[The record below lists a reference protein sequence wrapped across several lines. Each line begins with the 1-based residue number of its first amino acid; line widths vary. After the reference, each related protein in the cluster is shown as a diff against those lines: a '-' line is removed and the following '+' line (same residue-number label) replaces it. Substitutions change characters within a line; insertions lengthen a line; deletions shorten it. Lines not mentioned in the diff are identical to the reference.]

1 MERKNRMKWINT
13 FFNKYNLILYVVII
27 AIIIISNN
35 NNNFIIDSFAHQEFH
50 FGNITLEPGW
60 STEPP
65 LQNEMTEIE
74 LIVTNNDKPVRNA
87 LKDIDVNI
95 MYGGVKKSISFVPSE
110 IDVGVYHS
118 QIIPTQVG
126 SYSLELD
133 GTIEDQTIKSILP
146 IEDVEDKRMLTFPVI
161 ENQIESNEII
171 GKQIRP
177 IIRDINNQINDIN
190 TSINSSNS
198 LIMETANKYDSLSKD
213 LERTNL
219 IVYITLGLGISGMI
233 IGIISLERKLQGIL
247 IH

>member
-1 MERKNRMKWINT
+1 MKWINT
-13 FFNKYNLILYVVII
+13 FFNKYNLILYVIII

-35 NNNFIIDSFAHQEFH
+35 NFIIDSYAHQEFH

-65 LQNEMTEIE
+65 LQNEITEIE

-95 MYGGVKKSISFVPSE
+95 LYGGVKKSISFVPSE
-110 IDVGVYHS
+110 TAVGVYHS

-126 SYSLELD
+126 SYSLEFN
-133 GTIEDQTIKSILP
+133 GNIEDQSIKSILP
-146 IEDVEDKRMLTFPVI
+146 IEDVEDNRMLTFPVI
-161 ENQIESNEII
+161 ENSVETNEIL

-177 IIRDINNQINDIN
+177 IIRDINNQVNDIN

-198 LIMETANKYDSLSKD
+198 LIMETANNYDSLSKD

-247 IH
+247 TH

>member
-1 MERKNRMKWINT
+1 MKLINT
-13 FFNKYNLILYVVII
+13 FFFKYNLILYVVII

-35 NNNFIIDSFAHQEFH
+35 NFIIDSYAHQEFH
-50 FGNITLEPGW
+50 FGNLILEPGW

-65 LQNEMTEIE
+65 LQNEFTEIE

-95 MYGGVKKSISFVPSE
+95 LYGGVKKSISFVPSE
-110 IDVGVYHS
+110 ISVGVYHS

-161 ENQIESNEII
+161 ENQIESNEIL

-177 IIRDINNQINDIN
+177 IIRDINNQVNDIN

-198 LIMETANKYDSLSKD
+198 LIMETANNYDSLSKD
-213 LERTNL
+213 LERTTL
-219 IVYITLGLGISGMI
+219 IVHITLGLGISGII

-247 IH
+247 TH

>member
-1 MERKNRMKWINT
+1 MKWINT

-27 AIIIISNN
+27 DMIIIS

-60 STEPP
+60 SAEPP
-65 LQNEMTEIE
+65 LQNEMTKIE
-74 LIVTNNDKPVRNA
+74 LIVTNNDKPIRNA

-95 MYGGVKKSISFVPSE
+95 LYGGVKKSISFVPSE
-110 IDVGVYHS
+110 IAVGVYHS

-133 GTIEDQTIKSILP
+133 GTIEEQSIKSILP
-146 IEDVEDKRMLTFPVI
+146 IEDVEDKRMLAFPVI
-161 ENQIESNEII
+161 ENQIESNEIL

-177 IIRDINNQINDIN
+177 IIRDINNQVNDIN

-198 LIMETANKYDSLSKD
+198 LIMETANNYDSLSKD

-219 IVYITLGLGISGMI
+219 IVYITLGLGISGML